1 MKHILVRYGEL
12 TLKGS
17 NRNFFINKLMQNIK
31 FKLKPYREEIVF
43 IKSHN
48 SLKIDL
54 NDDKLLKP
62 VLDNLTDVFGIY
74 SLSVVDEVEND
85 IEKIAQ
91 LALKIAKEAKT
102 GTFKLEVERK
112 DKTFPMTSQEIKQI
126 LAKEILMNTD
136 NLKVDVH
143 NPDTKMEVIV
153 KNDKTYIF
161 TSRINA
167 LKGLPVGVSGKGICM
182 LSGGIDSPVAAF
194 LAMKRGMQVDFLH
207 FMTPPHTTPEA
218 LDKVFSLTKKISRFN
233 QNTFSLYICD
243 FGLLLQELMHIK
255 DESYRITLMRRMFIR
270 IGNKLAA
277 TINAKAI
284 ITGEALGQVASQ
296 TIESIGVIDEVT
308 NIPII
313 RPVVT
318 FDKEEIIKISKQIDT
333 YETSILPFDDVCSM
347 YVPKNP
353 VTKPRSYRAEQ
364 QEEQIMWQELLE
376 FTIKNSIKHYIVREG
391 EIIESRWEESEEGTE
406 IDPKG

>member
-17 NRNFFINKLMQNIK
+17 NRNFFINKLLQNIK
-31 FKLKPYREEIVF
+31 FKLKPFREEVVF

-48 SLKIDL
+48 SLKID
-54 NDDKLLKP
+54 
-62 VLDNLTDVFGIY
+62 VLSDNLLDEVLANLQDTFGIY

-85 IEKIAQ
+85 IDKISQ
-91 LALKIAKEAKT
+91 VALNIAKESPR
-102 GTFKLEVERK
+102 GSFKLEVERK
-112 DKTFPMTSQEIKQI
+112 DKTFMLTSQEIKQVVAKNI
-126 LAKEILMNTD
+126 LFNTD
-136 NLKVDVH
+136 NLTVDVH
-143 NPDTKMEVIV
+143 NPNTKIEIIV
-153 KNDKTYIF
+153 KREKTYIF
-161 TSRINA
+161 TSRITA
-167 LKGLPVGVSGKGICM
+167 LKGLPVGVSGKGLCL
-182 LSGGIDSPVAAF
+182 LSGGIDSPVASF

-218 LDKVFSLTKKISRFN
+218 LEKVFSLTKKIARFN
-233 QNTFSLYICD
+233 QNSFSLYICD

-270 IGNKLAA
+270 IANQLSK
-277 TINAKAI
+277 TINAKAL

-296 TIESIGVIDEVT
+296 TIESIGVIDSVSDL
-308 NIPII
+308 PII

-318 FDKEEIIKISKQIDT
+318 YDKEEIIKISKAIDT

-353 VTKPRSYRAEQ
+353 VTKPRKYRAEQ
-364 QEEQIMWQELLE
+364 QEEQILWEEILDH
-376 FTIKNSIKHYIVREG
+376 TIKNSIKHYIVKEG
-391 EIIESRWEESEEGTE
+391 NIIEGTGEKNQKGTE
-406 IDPKG
+406 VNSKG